1 VQPFAAQCAEQQK
14 VRRPMSDR
22 RPACADACACQ
33 KKPSG
38 TRRNLLTGVLAIALA
53 PFSPAIAQANA
64 RMVKPKPDDLLVFAD
79 GVRKGEPVS
88 VADIVE
94 GEHPKF
100 AYPMDPA
107 TRTVR
112 DGSRINL
119 VLLVKLKT
127 GDLSEKTRPRA
138 ADGVVAYSAVCTHYG
153 CQITVTHPDGHAVIC
168 NCHGSTFDT
177 GNNGEIV
184 VGPATRRLA
193 SLPLKA
199 VDGALVVAAGF
210 SGQLGPPQQ

>member
-1 VQPFAAQCAEQQK
+1 MK
-14 VRRPMSDR
+14 
-22 RPACADACACQ
+22 CACHCAC
-33 KKPSG
+33 KEGPDRP
-38 TRRNLLTGVLAIALA
+38 RRSLLAGALALAIA
-53 PFSPAIAQANA
+53 PFSPAAFAQAA
-64 RMVKPKPDDLLVFAD
+64 RMVKPKPDDLLAFAD
-79 GVRKGEPVS
+79 GDNKGQQVK

-94 GEHPKF
+94 GDQPKF

-119 VLLVKLKT
+119 VLLVKVKQE
-127 GDLSEKTRPRA
+127 DLSEKTRPRA
-138 ADGVVAYSAVCTHYG
+138 AQGVVAYSAVCTHYG
-153 CQITVTHPDGHAVIC
+153 CQVTVAHPNGHAVVC

>member
-1 VQPFAAQCAEQQK
+1 MSERPPTCAG
-14 VRRPMSDR
+14 
-22 RPACADACACQ
+22 ACACEQ
-33 KKPSG
+33 QPSG
-38 TRRNLLTGVLAIALA
+38 VRRNLLTGALALAFAPLSPVLAQ
-53 PFSPAIAQANA
+53 PSA
-64 RMVKPKPDDLLVFAD
+64 RMVRPKPDDLLVFAD
-79 GVRKGEPVS
+79 GDRKGQPVK
-88 VADIVE
+88 VDDIVE

-100 AYPMDPA
+100 AYPMEA
-107 TRTVR
+107 ASGTIR

-119 VLLVKLKT
+119 VLLVKLKAE
-127 GDLSEKTRPRA
+127 DLSEKTRPRA

-153 CQITVTHPDGHAVIC
+153 CQVTVAHPDGRAVVC

>member
-1 VQPFAAQCAEQQK
+1 
-14 VRRPMSDR
+14 MSDR
-22 RPACADACACQ
+22 NCPCRCPGEEPVLE
-33 KKPSG
+33 K
-38 TRRNLLTGVLAIALA
+38 RRGLLAGAVALALA
-53 PFSPAIAQANA
+53 PLRPAMAQGSA
-64 RMVKPKPDDLLVFAD
+64 RMAKPAAGDVLTFAD
-79 GVRKGEPVS
+79 GDRKGEPVK
-88 VADIVE
+88 VADIVA

-100 AYPMDPA
+100 AYPRDPA
-107 TRTVR
+107 SQTVR

-119 VLLVKLKT
+119 LLLVRVRPE
-127 GDLSEKTRPRA
+127 DLSEKTRARA

-153 CQITVTHPDGHAVIC
+153 CQITVTHENGRAVVC

-199 VDGALVVAAGF
+199 VDGALVVAAPF

>member
-1 VQPFAAQCAEQQK
+1 
-14 VRRPMSDR
+14 MSDR
-22 RPACADACACQ
+22 DSKCACSCACKEQ
-33 KKPSG
+33 PSSS
-38 TRRNLLTGVLAIALA
+38 RRSLLTGALALALA
-53 PFSPAIAQANA
+53 PISPAFAQANA
-64 RMVKPKPDDLLVFAD
+64 RMVKPRPDDVLAFAD
-79 GVRKGEPVS
+79 GDRKGQQVL

-94 GEHPKF
+94 GEQPRF
-100 AYPMDPA
+100 AYPMEPA

-112 DGSRINL
+112 DGSRVNL
-119 VLLVKLKT
+119 VLLVRVK
-127 GDLSEKTRPRA
+127 DEALSERTRPRA
-138 ADGVVAYSAVCTHYG
+138 ADGVVGYSAVCTHYG
-153 CQITVTHPDGHAVIC
+153 CQVTVAHPNGHAVIC

>member
-1 VQPFAAQCAEQQK
+1 
-14 VRRPMSDR
+14 MSDEVKKYEC
-22 RPACADACACQ
+22 ACAGSEGVQAR
-33 KKPSG
+33 
-38 TRRNLLTGVLAIALA
+38 RRNLLAGAAAWALLPAGELLA
-53 PFSPAIAQANA
+53 Q
-64 RMVKPKPDDLLVFAD
+64 PKPNPRMAKPQPGDLLVFAD
-79 GVRKGEPVS
+79 GDRKGEPVKAGD
-88 VADIVE
+88 VIK
-94 GEHPKF
+94 GENPRF

-107 TRTVR
+107 SRTVR

-119 VLLVKLKT
+119 VLLVKL
-127 GDLSEKTRPRA
+127 DPAEFSEKTRPRA
-138 ADGVVAYSAVCTHYG
+138 AEGVVAYSAVCTHYG
-153 CQITVTHPDGHAVIC
+153 CQITVTHQDARAVVC
-168 NCHGSTFDT
+168 NCHGSTFDA

>member
-1 VQPFAAQCAEQQK
+1 
-14 VRRPMSDR
+14 MSDR
-22 RPACADACACQ
+22 ESKCACDCACNEE
-33 KKPSG
+33 PSRP
-38 TRRNLLTGVLAIALA
+38 RRGLLAGALALAIT
-53 PFSPAIAQANA
+53 PFSPAFAQAA
-64 RMVKPKPDDLLVFAD
+64 RMVKPRPDDLLVFAD
-79 GVRKGEPVS
+79 GDRKGQPVK
-88 VADIVE
+88 VADIAE
-94 GEHPKF
+94 DDQPKF

-107 TRTVR
+107 TQTVR

-119 VLLVKLKT
+119 VLLVKVRQ
-127 GDLSEKTRPRA
+127 DALSEKTRPRA
-138 ADGVVAYSAVCTHYG
+138 AEGVVAYSAVCTHYG
-153 CQITVTHPDGHAVIC
+153 CQVTVAHPNGHAVVC